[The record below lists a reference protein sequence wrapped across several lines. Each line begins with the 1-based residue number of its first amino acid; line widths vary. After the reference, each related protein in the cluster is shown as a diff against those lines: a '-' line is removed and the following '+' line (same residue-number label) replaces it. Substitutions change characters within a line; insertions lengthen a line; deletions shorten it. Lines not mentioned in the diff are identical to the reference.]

1 MRLADAGRNA
11 TTLGVCCLSSTIG
24 SNAQR
29 VADFKARWVRRPKKP
44 CSSIRLHWQAI
55 HLRGFFLRP
64 SGARISP
71 QVPVSADLVEYEQA
85 YR

>member
-1 MRLADAGRNA
+1 MKLADAGRNA

-29 VADFKARWVRRPKKP
+29 VADFNARGCADLRTLFIHPAALAGHSFVR
-44 CSSIRLHWQAI
+44 
-55 HLRGFFLRP
+55 FL
-64 SGARISP
+64 P
-71 QVPVSADLVEYEQA
+71 QTVGSENIATSYRDADLVEHEQA

>member
-1 MRLADAGRNA
+1 MKLADAGRNA
-11 TTLGVCCLSSTIG
+11 TTLRVCCLPSTTG

-29 VADFKARWVRRPKKP
+29 VAAFKARWVRRPKKP
-44 CSSIRLHWQAI
+44 CSSTRLHWQAI

-64 SGARISP
+64 SGARIS
-71 QVPVSADLVEYEQA
+71 QVTVSADLVEYEHA